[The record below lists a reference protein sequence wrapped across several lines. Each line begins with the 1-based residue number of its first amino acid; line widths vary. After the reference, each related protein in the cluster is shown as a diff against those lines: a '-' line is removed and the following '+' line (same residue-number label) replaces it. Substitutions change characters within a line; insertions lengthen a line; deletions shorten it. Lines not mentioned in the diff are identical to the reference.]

1 VTVIGPPLS
10 IHLRTI
16 VQSRAQGSDRW
27 VYLAGAE
34 MRSLS
39 ALCSPLVGCT
49 LWLLHECKSA
59 GREKTTMTMGCIVRQ
74 VEGVTILDLSGRLS
88 LGEVLA
94 FRPGRDLPLNEVV
107 RELTNDGHMKI
118 LLNLAGVKY
127 VDSSGV
133 GQLVGTLTSAR
144 SQGVELKM
152 FNPAKP
158 VLDLLKMTKLLAVF
172 DVRES
177 EEAAIAAFSKGATAR
192 A

>member
-1 VTVIGPPLS
+1 MS
-10 IHLRTI
+10 
-16 VQSRAQGSDRW
+16 
-27 VYLAGAE
+27 
-34 MRSLS
+34 
-39 ALCSPLVGCT
+39 
-49 LWLLHECKSA
+49 
-59 GREKTTMTMGCIVRQ
+59 MGCSVRQ
-74 VEGVTILDLSGRLS
+74 VEDITILDLSGRLS

-94 FRPGRDLPLNEVV
+94 FRPGRDLPLGEVV
-107 RELTNDGHMKI
+107 RELVSDGRKKI
-118 LLNLAGVKY
+118 LLNLADVKY

-177 EEAAIAAFSKGATAR
+177 EEAAIAAFSKGAIVR

>member
-1 VTVIGPPLS
+1 
-10 IHLRTI
+10 
-16 VQSRAQGSDRW
+16 
-27 VYLAGAE
+27 
-34 MRSLS
+34 
-39 ALCSPLVGCT
+39 
-49 LWLLHECKSA
+49 
-59 GREKTTMTMGCIVRQ
+59 
-74 VEGVTILDLSGRLS
+74 VEDITILDLSGRLS

-94 FRPGRDLPLNEVV
+94 FRPGRDLPLGEVV
-107 RELTNDGHMKI
+107 RELVSDGRKKI
-118 LLNLAGVKY
+118 LLNLADVKY

-158 VLDLLKMTKLLAVF
+158 VLDLLKITKLLAVF

-192 A
+192 V

>member
-1 VTVIGPPLS
+1 
-10 IHLRTI
+10 
-16 VQSRAQGSDRW
+16 
-27 VYLAGAE
+27 
-34 MRSLS
+34 
-39 ALCSPLVGCT
+39 
-49 LWLLHECKSA
+49 
-59 GREKTTMTMGCIVRQ
+59 MTMACVVRQ
-74 VEGVTILDLSGRLS
+74 VDDVTILDLSGRMS

-94 FRPGRDLPLNEVV
+94 FRPGRELPLSEVV
-107 RELTNDGHMKI
+107 RELGNDGHKRI
-118 LLNLAGVKY
+118 LLNLANVKY

-144 SQGVELKM
+144 SQGIELKM

-158 VLDLLKMTKLLAVF
+158 VLDLLKITKLLAVF

>member
-1 VTVIGPPLS
+1 MS
-10 IHLRTI
+10 
-16 VQSRAQGSDRW
+16 
-27 VYLAGAE
+27 
-34 MRSLS
+34 
-39 ALCSPLVGCT
+39 
-49 LWLLHECKSA
+49 
-59 GREKTTMTMGCIVRQ
+59 MGCSVRQ
-74 VEGVTILDLSGRLS
+74 VEDITILDLSGRLS

-94 FRPGRDLPLNEVV
+94 FRPGRDLPLGEVV
-107 RELTNDGHMKI
+107 RELVSDGRKKI
-118 LLNLAGVKY
+118 LLNLADVKY

-177 EEAAIAAFSKGATAR
+177 EEAAIAAFSKGATVR

>member
-1 VTVIGPPLS
+1 
-10 IHLRTI
+10 
-16 VQSRAQGSDRW
+16 
-27 VYLAGAE
+27 
-34 MRSLS
+34 
-39 ALCSPLVGCT
+39 
-49 LWLLHECKSA
+49 
-59 GREKTTMTMGCIVRQ
+59 MTMGCNVRQ
-74 VEGVTILDLSGRLS
+74 VEDITILDLSGRLS

-94 FRPGRDLPLNEVV
+94 FRPGRDLPLGEVV
-107 RELTNDGHMKI
+107 RELACDGHRKI
-118 LLNLAGVKY
+118 LLNLANVKY

-177 EEAAIAAFSKGATAR
+177 EEAAIAAFSKGATAP

>member
-1 VTVIGPPLS
+1 
-10 IHLRTI
+10 
-16 VQSRAQGSDRW
+16 
-27 VYLAGAE
+27 
-34 MRSLS
+34 
-39 ALCSPLVGCT
+39 
-49 LWLLHECKSA
+49 
-59 GREKTTMTMGCIVRQ
+59 MTMGCIVRQ
-74 VEGVTILDLSGRLS
+74 IEEITILDLSGRLS

-94 FRPGRDLPLNEVV
+94 IRPGRNLPLGEVV
-107 RELTNDGHMKI
+107 RELAEEGHKKI

-144 SQGVELKM
+144 AQGVELKL

-172 DVRES
+172 DVREN
-177 EEAAIAAFSKGATAR
+177 EEAALAAFSKGAAAR